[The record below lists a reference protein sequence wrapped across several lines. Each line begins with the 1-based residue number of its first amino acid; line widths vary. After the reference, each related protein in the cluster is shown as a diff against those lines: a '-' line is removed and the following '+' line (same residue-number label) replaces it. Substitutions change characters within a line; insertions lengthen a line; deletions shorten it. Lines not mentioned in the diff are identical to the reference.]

1 MYRGKNENGNGKK
14 EAVVGPKFIK
24 EIVSMS
30 WSIHLFVTSSMHLP
44 KYKYEKIRCCNPL
57 NIVRDEQ
64 YTRWLYAMTH
74 VQKVVGSIPAS

>member
-44 KYKYEKIRCCNPL
+44 KYKYEKML
-57 NIVRDEQ
+57 
-64 YTRWLYAMTH
+64 
-74 VQKVVGSIPAS
+74 